1 MGIDLIRG
9 GRIANRGARK
19 TKSSNS
25 YLKGLIRVPV
35 VLVSSIPSFPAEPM
49 PSSTKSST
57 RGSTSHDSIDTPSP
71 SPESPSTS
79 PTTGTPNPK
88 ITSSDASSQLL
99 APSPTTSDSSMSPK
113 DSRSSHSS
121 SPRPPGTESRPL
133 REPATPSTNL
143 PSWPPPA
150 RVSSC

>member
-35 VLVSSIPSFPAEPM
+35 VLVSSIPSFPAGLM

-57 RGSTSHDSIDTPSP
+57 RGSTSQDSIDTPSP
-71 SPESPSTS
+71 SPALPSTS
-79 PTTGTPNPK
+79 PTTETPSSK
-88 ITSSDASSQLL
+88 ITSSDA
-99 APSPTTSDSSMSPK
+99 
-113 DSRSSHSS
+113 
-121 SPRPPGTESRPL
+121 
-133 REPATPSTNL
+133 
-143 PSWPPPA
+143 
-150 RVSSC
+150 